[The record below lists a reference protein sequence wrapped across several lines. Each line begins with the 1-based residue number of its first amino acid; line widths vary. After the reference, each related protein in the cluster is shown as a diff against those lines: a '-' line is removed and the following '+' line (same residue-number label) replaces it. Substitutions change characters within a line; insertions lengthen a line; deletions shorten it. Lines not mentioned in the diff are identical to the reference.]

1 MSRSILNCIAQ
12 ILWGWVR
19 LYYHSK
25 IVLQFLI
32 QLKKNGACLFSDIG
46 TIMNVREI
54 TPLKGSVS
62 WTGKPVSYFLHTID
76 RTKVSK

>member
-1 MSRSILNCIAQ
+1 MDIN
-12 ILWGWVR
+12 
-19 LYYHSK
+19 
-25 IVLQFLI
+25 VLFI
-32 QLKKNGACLFSDIG
+32 DIG

-76 RTKVSK
+76 RTKVNDLLHQLVKITCIIIKFLVLFLLMRETFLILH